1 MPSIFSF
8 KSAAPTQCSSRYSRS
23 VRRAKSKQDA
33 CKSDITQATRVS
45 EVSADSEQC
54 EGDQV
59 NASEIGNG
67 VRQEVSGVLEVAVN
81 GQAED
86 DRLVSEDLTVDE
98 EWSRQAGG
106 WQSSD
111 EDDSLVSEDVDEE
124 MMDGVHCEIE
134 SETSTLEQSREEF
147 VISMEIELEKN
158 EVVICKLRTKCW
170 LKKMKV
176 LERKIAH

>member
-8 KSAAPTQCSSRYSRS
+8 QSAAPTQCSSRYSRS

-45 EVSADSEQC
+45 EVSADSEEC

-59 NASEIGNG
+59 NASKMGNG
-67 VRQEVSGVLEVAVN
+67 IRQEVGGVLEVAVN

-98 EWSRQAGG
+98 DTRNGVDRQEVGG
-106 WQSSD
+106 IQSSD
-111 EDDSLVSEDVDEE
+111 EDVSLVSEDVDEE
-124 MMDGVHCEIE
+124 MMDGVIVK
-134 SETSTLEQSREEF
+134 LK
-147 VISMEIELEKN
+147 VKLLLLNKVEKN
-158 EVVICKLRTKCW
+158 L
-170 LKKMKV
+170 
-176 LERKIAH
+176 